1 MASQVGFLYI
11 PNRCIQ
17 CWACQVSCKQWHG
30 IKAGSIARRVVVDTV
45 EGEFPKVV
53 RTFNSKACNHCK
65 TPACLEAC
73 PVGAISKREDN
84 GAVVV
89 DQDTCIAC
97 KTCVEACPYDVPQYD
112 AEHDNKMD
120 KCDHCMSL
128 NVGDGEETR
137 CVQTCPTQAL
147 HSGTLE
153 ELKKK
158 AEEMGLSVEPLD
170 GQLNPS
176 VLIAK

>member
-1 MASQVGFLYI
+1 MATQIGFLYI
-11 PNRCIQ
+11 PHRCIQ

-30 IKAGSIARRVVVDTV
+30 IKAGSIARRAVTDNIT
-45 EGEFPKVV
+45 GEFPNPV
-53 RTFNSKACNHCK
+53 RIFENKACNHCVS
-65 TPACLEAC
+65 PACLEAC
-73 PVGAISKREDN
+73 PVGAISKLDN

-89 DQDTCIAC
+89 NQDACISC
-97 KTCVEACPYDVPQYD
+97 KTCVDACPYKVPNYD
-112 AEHDNKMD
+112 PEHDDKMD

-128 NVGDGEETR
+128 SVGDNEETR

-147 HSGTLE
+147 HSGTLD

-158 AEEMGLSVEPLD
+158 AEEMGLTVEPLD
-170 GQLNPS
+170 GPLNPS